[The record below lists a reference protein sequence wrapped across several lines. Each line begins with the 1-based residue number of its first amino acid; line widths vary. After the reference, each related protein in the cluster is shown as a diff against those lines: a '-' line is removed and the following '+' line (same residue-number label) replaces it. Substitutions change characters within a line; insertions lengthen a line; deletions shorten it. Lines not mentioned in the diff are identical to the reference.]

1 MPPAETKPERLSSS
15 RAAAS
20 GRQRRSEELLGLF
33 AWHQDAPLVARD
45 LRLTLDE
52 LQAELDDLG
61 IRRKAF
67 RLVRGAPGDVPRAS
81 QMPGA
86 TGGPRVRR
94 RIHTAEPATTVE
106 PPPEPSSRPA
116 GR

>member
-1 MPPAETKPERLSSS
+1 MPLAETKPERLSSR

-33 AWHQDAPLVARD
+33 AWHQDAPLVARA

-67 RLVRGAPGDVPRAS
+67 RLVRGVPGDVPRAS
-81 QMPGA
+81 QLPGA
-86 TGGPRVRR
+86 TGGPPVCTRV
-94 RIHTAEPATTVE
+94 HPARPAATVGT
-106 PPPEPSSRPA
+106 PPEADSRPA
-116 GR
+116 

>member
-1 MPPAETKPERLSSS
+1 MPPGDTTAVERPRPGESGERPT
-15 RAAAS
+15 RAD
-20 GRQRRSEELLGLF
+20 ELLGLF
-33 AWHQDAPLVARD
+33 AWHKDAPLVARA

-81 QMPGA
+81 QPPGA
-86 TGGPRVRR
+86 TGGPPVRR
-94 RIHTAEPATTVE
+94 RVHAAQPATTVE
-106 PPPEPSSRPA
+106 IPP
-116 GR
+116 